1 MTALTWSEALA
12 LQQPRMDQTHREFIE
27 LLQLLEQSIGL
38 DAATLDER
46 FVALL
51 EHTEAHF
58 AQEDRWIAAIG
69 FAPQNCHSFQHAH
82 VLKVLREVQQIV
94 HRDGDGQV
102 VRQIVDELAQW
113 FTGHAQSMDAALAQT
128 MIERGY
134 DPETGTLRHPIAAD
148 AAPITGCGGA
158 SCS

>member
-12 LQQPRMDQTHREFIE
+12 LKQPRMDQTHREFIE
-27 LLQLLEQSIGL
+27 LLQSLEQSIGL
-38 DAATLDER
+38 DVATLDAR
-46 FVALL
+46 FAALL
-51 EHTEAHF
+51 DHTVAHF
-58 AQEDRWIAAIG
+58 GQEDRWMAEIG
-69 FAPQNCHSFQHAH
+69 FAAENCHTFQHAH
-82 VLKVLREVQQIV
+82 VLNVLRDVQQIV
-94 HRDGDGQV
+94 QREGDGQV

-134 DPETGTLRHPIAAD
+134 DPETGSLRHPIAAD

>member
-1 MTALTWSEALA
+1 M
-12 LQQPRMDQTHREFIE
+12 
-27 LLQLLEQSIGL
+27 
-38 DAATLDER
+38 
-46 FVALL
+46 
-51 EHTEAHF
+51 
-58 AQEDRWIAAIG
+58 AAIG
-69 FAPQNCHSFQHAH
+69 FAAENCHTFQHAH

-94 HRDGDGQV
+94 QRDGDGQV

-134 DPETGTLRHPIAAD
+134 DPDSGTLRHPIAAD